1 MAEGPSHIHT
11 LHEGEEL
18 VRRILDAVPGGVVH
32 VAKDGAIRSANPDA
46 LRILGIRYDVLLDRF
61 ISDFDPET
69 IREDGSPFPAA
80 EYPVAVVL
88 TTGKAA
94 GPTTLGVRKQDGEL
108 SWAVFRAEPVLDADG
123 ALAGAVVT
131 FLDITE
137 RKRIEEERQRS
148 EQKWRVLAQ
157 NLPDFVLMTDTSAKI
172 LFINRVLDQFQM
184 EAVLNASAYDYVDP
198 AGLDEY
204 RRVFEGTVA
213 TQRPARLEMRAMG
226 PAGKYAWYD
235 TQLVPIIEGGAVTS
249 ILIVSHDM
257 TERRQ
262 MLASLAEKERLASV
276 GMLAAS
282 VAHEIM
288 NPLTYVL
295 ANLDFVVGERSVDPT
310 RNIKALTEARE
321 GARRMQQIVWDLRA
335 LGRTGS
341 EELFYVDARSVLEIA
356 LRLSGPEVA
365 RTASVVLELDEV
377 PCVLASESRLCQVFI
392 NLLVNAAQAMETRA
406 SEGRQIRIKTHHDE
420 EASLVG
426 IDIVDNGEGIS
437 TERLSRIFEPFYTT
451 KPTGTGLGLSICR
464 DIVERMG
471 GRIDV
476 TSSPGNG
483 TTFTVWLSTTRVAQG
498 SAVAV
503 PSHASS

>member
-1 MAEGPSHIHT
+1 MADALNHIHT
-11 LHEGEEL
+11 LQEGEEL

-32 VAKDGAIRSANPDA
+32 VAKDGAIRSANVDA
-46 LRILGIRYDVLLDRF
+46 LRILGIRFDVLAKRY
-61 ISDFDPET
+61 ITDFDPET
-69 IREDGSPFPAA
+69 IREDGSAFPAA
-80 EYPVAVVL
+80 EYPVAMVL

-94 GPTTLGVRKQDGEL
+94 GPTTLGVRKQNGEL

-123 ALAGAVVT
+123 SLAGAVVT

-137 RKRIEEERQRS
+137 RKRIEEERRRS
-148 EQKWRVLAQ
+148 EQKWRILAE
-157 NLPDFVLMTDTSAKI
+157 NLPDFVLMTDVKGKI
-172 LFINRVLDQFQM
+172 LFINRVLEQFQM
-184 EAVLNASAYDYVDP
+184 EQVLNKSAYDFVDP
-198 AGLDEY
+198 VGRDEY
-204 RRVFEGTVA
+204 RRQFEETVA
-213 TQRPARLEMRAMG
+213 TQRPARFEARAMG
-226 PAGKYAWYD
+226 PDGKFVWYES
-235 TQLVPIIEGGAVTS
+235 QLVPIVENGEVKS
-249 ILIVSHDM
+249 VLCVSHDM

-295 ANLDFVVGERSVDPT
+295 ANLDFVVGERSADPA
-310 RNIKALTEARE
+310 RNTKALVEARE

-335 LGRTGS
+335 LGRTGG

-365 RTASVVLELDEV
+365 RTASVILELDEV

-406 SEGRQIRIKTHHDE
+406 SEGRQIRVKTHHDE
-420 EASLVG
+420 GANLVG
-426 IDIVDNGEGIS
+426 IDVVDNGEGIPADRM
-437 TERLSRIFEPFYTT
+437 TRIFEPFYTT
-451 KPTGTGLGLSICR
+451 KPAGTGLGLSICR

-476 TSSPGNG
+476 ASNLGTG
-483 TTFTVWLSTTRVAQG
+483 TTFTVWLSTARVVEG
-498 SAVAV
+498 SVAATTT
-503 PSHASS
+503 HASS